1 MTDSDVVRFEFP
13 EPLGARRIKY
23 RNGDLEWIEE
33 ALEAE
38 LDSMND
44 RIIDGKGPLDEETG
58 ERVETVFASVWDG
71 LDPILARRP
80 MRGMRVLVA
89 AGLAHSMEGHDDDAQ
104 RDAAVDACRSM
115 PPGLWNDDVL
125 GRAITRA
132 LGVAFGSTSKRGASD
147 PPPPPTPAR

>member
-1 MTDSDVVRFEFP
+1 MTDSDLVRFEFP

-44 RIIDGKGPLDEETG
+44 RILDGRGPIDEATG
-58 ERVETVFASVWDG
+58 ERVETPFASVWDG

-89 AGLAHSMEGHDDDAQ
+89 AGLAHSMDGHDDDAQ
-104 RDAAVDACRSM
+104 RDAAREATQAM

-132 LGVAFGSTSKRGASD
+132 LGVAFGSTSKGNAG